1 MTKLLNRPSLN
12 IVQEGSGPI
21 VVLSHALGC
30 NLHMWDEVTKI
41 LKEKFTIVRYDHRNH
56 GKSQSVNTPFSVDD
70 LADDAAMLINGLGGQ
85 PVYFVGLSLGGMV
98 AQSLMARYPN
108 LVNAC
113 VIANSAEFY
122 DDSVK
127 KMWADRIEKVNQY
140 GVSSISA
147 MALERWFTPE
157 FLSSDNQSS
166 KSKIADIKKELDEF
180 NANSY
185 ALSCAAVAG
194 IDCREGNK
202 VIKNPTLV
210 LFGLK
215 DQATPPALSEV
226 IHKSIQNSKLVGID
240 AAHLSAVERP
250 EEFAS
255 IVSEFL
261 LSKE

>member
-1 MTKLLNRPSLN
+1 MPKLLNRPSLN
-12 IVQEGSGPI
+12 IIREGAGPI

-30 NLHMWDEVTKI
+30 SLHMWDEVANT
-41 LKEKFTIVRYDHRNH
+41 LKENFTVIRYDHRNH

-70 LADDAAMLINGLGGQ
+70 LADDAAMLVKDLGGK
-85 PVYFVGLSLGGMV
+85 PVFFIGLSLGGMV
-98 AQSLMARYPN
+98 AQSLAARYPN
-108 LVNAC
+108 LVKAC
-113 VIANSAEFY
+113 VIANSAEYY
-122 DDSVK
+122 DESVK
-127 KMWADRIEKVNQY
+127 KMWADRIEKVNQF

-157 FLSSDNQSS
+157 YLASDNQGN
-166 KSKIADIKKELDEF
+166 KNKIAGIKKELDEF
-180 NANSY
+180 NPNSY

-194 IDCREGNK
+194 VDCREGNK

-226 IHKSIQNSKLVGID
+226 IHKSIHNSKLVGID